1 MKEFSQVYKI
11 LKILRNCL
19 DSDVLDAS
27 RLSPESLGISLT
39 RRNKLL
45 KMLQNKGYITGLDI
59 VQFIGD
65 SEPTVSG
72 LENPEITLD
81 GLQYLEGNSMMRKA
95 AKLAKGIKDVI

>member
-39 RRNKLL
+39 RRRKLL
-45 KMLQNKGYITGLDI
+45 KMLQDKNYITDT
-59 VQFIGD
+59 
-65 SEPTVSG
+65 EY
-72 LENPEITLD
+72 PEITLV
-81 GLQYLEGNSMMRKA
+81 GLQYLEENSMMRKA